1 MAIQRPTYI
10 IILRKI
16 IGKNNAD
23 KIHNYLLSLYNIKSL
38 YNFVLNFHKN
48 QESPVNVNNQKK
60 NKEIIS
66 LINQNGFAK
75 ADINDLGLDSLMI
88 FEPFLNWFKISKN
101 QYLDVQDAKA
111 YEIKYS
117 SKQDNFLISEKL
129 KEFGALL
136 KPIADEYLSC
146 NSVLQHFD
154 LWHTITPVINDRIQ
168 SQNWHRD
175 PEDNQILKV
184 WVYLN
189 DINEQNGAMEF
200 IGKSHTKGEYG
211 DFLPKKFPFGR
222 YINEEMLGDKLDLKI
237 TAEGK
242 KGNVYFVDT
251 TGFHRGGFA
260 LFGERK
266 LIHLVFTTPIC
277 PYRKVVY

>member
-1 MAIQRPTYI
+1 MAIRRPKYI
-10 IILRKI
+10 LILRKL

-23 KIHNYLLSLYNIKSL
+23 KLHNYLLSFYNIKFL
-38 YNFVLNFHKN
+38 YNYVLSFHKN
-48 QESPVNVNNQKK
+48 HKSALKVNNQK
-60 NKEIIS
+60 NKQIVS

-75 ADINDLGLDSLMI
+75 TDVNSLEISDLMI

-101 QYLDVQDAKA
+101 QYLDVHDAKA

-117 SKQDNFLISEKL
+117 SKQDDGLITEKL
-129 KEFGALL
+129 KELGKLI
-136 KPIADEYLSC
+136 KPIADDYLSC
-146 NSVLQHFD
+146 DSILHHYD
-154 LWHTITPVINDRIQ
+154 LWHTITPNVNDRIQ

-175 PEDNQILKV
+175 PEDNKILKV

-200 IGKSHTKGEYG
+200 ISKTHSKGDYSA
-211 DFLPKKFPFGR
+211 FLPKKFPFGR
-222 YINEEMLGDKLDLKI
+222 YIDQDMLGDKLSLKI
-237 TAEGK
+237 IAEGT
-242 KGNVYFVDT
+242 KGTIYFVDT

-260 LFGERK
+260 LSGERK

-277 PYRKVVY
+277 PYRKVVKN